1 MQLANWSEQLLRVQ
15 QSQGS
20 ERFYPALCQLLGQ
33 LQHADEC
40 VVLLFRPA
48 QPPQLLYQRAPLP
61 GDNFGRYLKSAY
73 VLDPFYRLGL
83 RGSHKGVWRLS
94 DIAPENYAEFEQ
106 YYNSYFRHLK
116 IQDEVGFII
125 PLGLHQ
131 GFVHIELAQIAG
143 SELFR
148 LEVIAQWQALFCL
161 VEQLVLQH
169 QQLFHADEPR
179 SYATGYLVDDFQRC
193 FGSEVCTTRE
203 RDVLNLMLEGHC
215 VKAIARQLKLG
226 LETVKMHRKNL
237 YAKLGISSHPEL
249 LALFIELL
257 ANSEAPVLRDPLLPV
272 AAAVELKRT
281 G

>member
-15 QSQGS
+15 QSQGT
-20 ERFYPALCQLLGQ
+20 ERFYPALCQLLAQ
-33 LQHADEC
+33 LQSIDEC

-48 QPPQLLYQRAPLP
+48 ESPQLLYQRAPLP
-61 GDNFGRYLKSAY
+61 GDNFDCYLRSAY

-83 RGSHKGVWRLS
+83 RGTHKGVWRLS
-94 DIAPENYAEFEQ
+94 DIAPDEYAEFEL

-125 PLGLHQ
+125 PLGLNQ

-148 LEVIAQWQALFCL
+148 LDVIAQWQALFCL
-161 VEQLVLQH
+161 VEQLILQH
-169 QQLFHADEPR
+169 QQLLDNDTHRPH
-179 SYATGYLVDDFQRC
+179 ATGYLVDDFQRC
-193 FGSEVCTTRE
+193 FGSEVCTARE
-203 RDVLNLMLEGHC
+203 RDVLNMMLEGHC

-237 YAKLGISSHPEL
+237 YAKLGIGSHPEL

-257 ANSEAPVLRDPLLPV
+257 ASSEAPVLRDPLLEV
-272 AAAVELKRT
+272 AAAADLKRT

>member
-61 GDNFGRYLKSAY
+61 GDNFGLYLKSAY

-83 RGSHKGVWRLS
+83 RGNHKGVWRLS
-94 DIAPENYAEFEQ
+94 GIAPENYAEFEQ

-131 GFVHIELAQIAG
+131 GFVHIEMAQIAG

-148 LEVIAQWQALFCL
+148 LGVIAQWQSLFCL

-179 SYATGYLVDDFQRC
+179 PYATGYLVDDFQRC

-272 AAAVELKRT
+272 ATAVELKRT

>member
-1 MQLANWSEQLLRVQ
+1 MQLVNWSEQLLRVQ
-15 QSQGS
+15 QGKGT

-33 LQHADEC
+33 LQHSDEC

-48 QPPQLLYQRAPLP
+48 EKPQLLYQRAPLP
-61 GDNFGRYLKSAY
+61 GDNFACYLKSAY

-83 RGSHKGVWRLS
+83 KGSHKGVWRLS
-94 DIAPENYAEFEQ
+94 DIAPDNYAEFEQ

-125 PLGLHQ
+125 PLGLNQ

-169 QQLFHADEPR
+169 QQLQGKDNLRPQ
-179 SYATGYLVDDFQRC
+179 ATGYLVDDFQRC
-193 FGSEVCTTRE
+193 FGSEVCTARE
-203 RDVLNLMLEGHC
+203 RDVLNMMLEGHC